1 VIGVIHEGSVNRR
14 WLAHV
19 QTSAQDAQSTQR
31 RFSRWLHN
39 ARIHPTHLYSP
50 LIQAALAGWEEQ
62 VLYLSLDTTML
73 WDKFC
78 VIRLSVVY
86 RSSYS
91 CYLAGAGS
99 SSVKFIVYQDLLD
112 KAARLLPEGA
122 KSFSL
127 ATVGLWTINCS
138 VIYGNS

>member
-1 VIGVIHEGSVNRR
+1 MRLGRPTPCICASLDGDRVIHEGSVNLTR
-14 WLAHV
+14 WLAHANL
-19 QTSAQDAQSTQR
+19 SPRCPEHQR

-62 VLYLSLDTTML
+62 VLTGLDTTML

-86 RSSYS
+86 RVELFPYIWRCWSMVV
-91 CYLAGAGS
+91 AVS
-99 SSVKFIVYQDLLD
+99 SS
-112 KAARLLPEGA
+112 
-122 KSFSL
+122 SF
-127 ATVGLWTINCS
+127 TR
-138 VIYGNS
+138 IY